1 MLASG
6 VSSSPDLTTLISL
19 LTQLIGQADTGDWE
33 AAVAMQPELCQ
44 RLAALEYHYQSAA
57 TARNAPPADRT
68 RLAEIAA
75 LINKAELACATR
87 RDQIAPLVSSLKA
100 LPDSLKA

>member
-6 VSSSPDLTTLISL
+6 VASNPDLTALVSL
-19 LTQLIGQADTGDWE
+19 LTQLIGQADAGEWE
-33 AAVAMQPELCQ
+33 AVVALQPEVCQ
-44 RLAALEYHYQSAA
+44 RLADLEGRYQTPAV
-57 TARNAPPADRT
+57 ARNAPPADRS

-75 LINKAELACATR
+75 LIDKATLACATR
-87 RDQIAPLVSSLKA
+87 RDQIAPLVGSLKA

>member
-6 VSSSPDLTTLISL
+6 VSSNPDLTAVISL
-19 LTQLIGQADTGDWE
+19 LTQLLGQADAGDWE
-33 AAVAMQPELCQ
+33 ATVALQPEICH
-44 RLAALEYHYQSAA
+44 RLANLEHHYQSAA
-57 TARNAPPADRT
+57 TARNTSPADRS

-75 LINKAELACATR
+75 LINRAELVCAAR

-100 LPDSLKA
+100 LPDSIKA

>member
-1 MLASG
+1 MFAPG
-6 VSSSPDLTTLISL
+6 VSSSSNLTTLISL
-19 LTQLIGQADTGDWE
+19 LTQLIGQADAGDWE
-33 AAVAMQPELCQ
+33 TVVLMQPEVCQ
-44 RLAALEYHYQSAA
+44 QLAELEYLYQSPAA
-57 TARNAPPADRT
+57 ARNTTPADRT